1 MEGGSAREPGLGR
14 RAPEPA
20 KLDSSNPC
28 SEPSRGGFENWQLP
42 ASDSQGSLLPLCPWL
57 RERRK
62 EISKVISR
70 FPEQTEEP
78 GIRGRGGP
86 EGGGRRWLA
95 TASALLSEIDP
106 WKNVVCR
113 WWPVPDAQ
121 SSQKGPQRT
130 WELWLERA
138 GTGTQLPATPPPTHP
153 RRLPPPGLARLGAH
167 QEAGTGRGS
176 CALQQAGSLQR
187 QKGGRGEGI
196 R

>member
-95 TASALLSEIDP
+95 TASALLSEISGL
-106 WKNVVCR
+106 
-113 WWPVPDAQ
+113 PDAAGASGVPWPRGPVMWPGTETRTLRQ
-121 SSQKGPQRT
+121 AAWASKPPWQRASSTSHLAKEERQGDVVPGP
-130 WELWLERA
+130 
-138 GTGTQLPATPPPTHP
+138 P
-153 RRLPPPGLARLGAH
+153 
-167 QEAGTGRGS
+167 S
-176 CALQQAGSLQR
+176 CACAL
-187 QKGGRGEGI
+187 
-196 R
+196 